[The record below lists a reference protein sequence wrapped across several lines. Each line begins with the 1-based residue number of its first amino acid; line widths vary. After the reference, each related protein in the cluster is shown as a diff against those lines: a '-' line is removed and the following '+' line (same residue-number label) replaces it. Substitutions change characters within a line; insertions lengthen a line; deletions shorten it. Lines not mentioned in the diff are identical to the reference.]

1 MFLKRS
7 HFLQAMLG
15 WSWPI
20 ATSWMTLRGF
30 WVPCI
35 GWGSRWGKA
44 GSCQGILISSCKWVS
59 RCKMCKMMNMGYI
72 LIVCSSGFA
81 NKIVGPFKSD
91 DDVTKLQRQ
100 IAFRQYMMNLLP
112 WLRGNDSSTSLRRF
126 STHLQVQFSNQSERM
141 DLKMKYYQTIIMCCF
156 CLYWNG
162 KVRFYR

>member
-1 MFLKRS
+1 
-7 HFLQAMLG
+7 
-15 WSWPI
+15 
-20 ATSWMTLRGF
+20 
-30 WVPCI
+30 
-35 GWGSRWGKA
+35 
-44 GSCQGILISSCKWVS
+44 
-59 RCKMCKMMNMGYI
+59 MNMGYI

-100 IAFRQYMMNLLP
+100 IAFRQYMINLLP

-156 CLYWNG
+156 CLY
-162 KVRFYR
+162 